1 LNITAAIERRSRG
14 FVVFCTIALFCAAVM
29 FRYLVPPQFSVSFLF
44 LLPISF
50 ATWFLSWRAGSI
62 VAALGTI
69 LLLYFDLDFAHLGR
83 AGAYW
88 NAFINA
94 VVAGTFIYIF
104 SELQALYRRQIDLS
118 RRDPLTGLLNRCAF
132 RELLTIETK
141 RIARH
146 RRPITLAYIDLDN
159 FKSIND
165 QYGHTA
171 GDQLLV
177 AVGQQIARRLR
188 ATDSLAR
195 LGGDEL
201 GILLPETDEA
211 AARLVLNDVR
221 KSLMLYGA
229 VEHGHDVTFSV
240 GAVTFTSADFSPA
253 SMIAMADEAMYTVKK
268 AGKNNVKYKL
278 AG

>member
-1 LNITAAIERRSRG
+1 
-14 FVVFCTIALFCAAVM
+14 
-29 FRYLVPPQFSVSFLF
+29 
-44 LLPISF
+44 
-50 ATWFLSWRAGSI
+50 

-69 LLLYFDLDFAHLGR
+69 LLLYFDLNFAHLGR

-88 NAFINA
+88 NAFINV

-118 RRDPLTGLLNRCAF
+118 RRDPLTGLLNRRGF
-132 RELLTIETK
+132 RELLTVETK

-146 RRPITLAYIDLDN
+146 HRPITLAYIDLDN

-165 QYGHTA
+165 QYGHAA

-211 AARLVLNDVR
+211 AARLVLNDIR
-221 KSLMLYGA
+221 QSLML
-229 VEHGHDVTFSV
+229 HGIEQGRGVTFSV
-240 GAVTFTSADFSPA
+240 GAVTFISADFSPA

>member
-1 LNITAAIERRSRG
+1 LNITAAIERRSRA
-14 FVVFCTIALFCAAVM
+14 FVIFCTLALFCAGLIS
-29 FRYLVPPQFSVSFLF
+29 RYLVPPQFSVSFLF

-50 ATWFLSWRAGSI
+50 ATWFLSWWAGSI

-69 LLLYFDLDFAHLGR
+69 LLLYFDLDFAHLER

-88 NAFINA
+88 NAFINI

-104 SELQALYRRQIDLS
+104 SELQALYRKQIDLS
-118 RRDPLTGLLNRCAF
+118 RRDPLTGLLNRRGF
-132 RELLTIETK
+132 RELLTAETK

-165 QYGHTA
+165 QYGHAA
-171 GDQLLV
+171 GDELLV

-211 AARLVLNDVR
+211 AARLVLNDGSKVANAVR
-221 KSLMLYGA
+221 G
-229 VEHGHDVTFSV
+229 
-240 GAVTFTSADFSPA
+240 
-253 SMIAMADEAMYTVKK
+253 
-268 AGKNNVKYKL
+268 
-278 AG
+278 